1 MFLYNARV
9 SQLLRQS
16 PFHLQTEENSTVTE
30 KAKPVNERNN
40 YYESNAIILKVTFQS
55 L

>member
-9 SQLLRQS
+9 SQLFPQS
-16 PFHLQTEENSTVTE
+16 PSHLQKENSPITE

-40 YYESNAIILKVTFQS
+40 
-55 L
+55 

>member
-16 PFHLQTEENSTVTE
+16 PFHLQTENNTITE
-30 KAKPVNERNN
+30 KAKPVNEGNN
-40 YYESNAIILKVTFQS
+40 CHESNAIILKVTFQS